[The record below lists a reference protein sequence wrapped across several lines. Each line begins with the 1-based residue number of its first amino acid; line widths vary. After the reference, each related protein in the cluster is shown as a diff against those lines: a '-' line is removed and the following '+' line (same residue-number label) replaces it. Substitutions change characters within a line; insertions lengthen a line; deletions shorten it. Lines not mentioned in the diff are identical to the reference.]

1 MGGYLYLEFMKLW
14 YNSLF
19 ILGQLVF
26 GFSIKMGNHF
36 EDFKKNKEKSFE
48 IIVDSKKR
56 EYYLH
61 VPDNHPNNAPLLF
74 VFHGYSGNALNTIQ
88 TTNFNKLA
96 DKNGFIVCYPQGLID
111 KENNAFWQVGY
122 NFHKDYDVDDVKFI
136 TELIEKLQT
145 EFELSKTN
153 VFMTGF
159 SNGGDFCNLLSCE
172 TDGLFKA
179 IAPIISCFM
188 EEFYNNCHLARAIPT
203 FMLNG
208 TRDSI
213 TFWDGDMNDSQGYG
227 PYLPTK
233 AMINF
238 RLNQI
243 QYDKLIRDT
252 VKSTNSNENT
262 LVAIEKYSST
272 KSNNQVWMYTYLN
285 GGHGYP
291 DYLNLEE
298 QIWSF
303 FSLYLK

>member
-1 MGGYLYLEFMKLW
+1 MKLRH
-14 YNSLF
+14 NSLF
-19 ILGQLVF
+19 ILGQIVF
-26 GFSIKMGNHF
+26 GFSIKMSTHF
-36 EDFKKNKEKSFE
+36 EDFKRNEEKPFE

-61 VPDNHPNNAPLLF
+61 FPKNYPNTAPLLF
-74 VFHGYSGNALNTIQ
+74 VFHGYSGNALNAIQ

-136 TELIEKLQT
+136 IKLTEKLQT
-145 EFELSKTN
+145 EFKLSKTK

-179 IAPIISCFM
+179 TAPIISCFM
-188 EEFYNNCHLARAIPT
+188 EEFYNSCQQARAIPT

-208 TRDSI
+208 TKDSI
-213 TFWDGDMNDSQGYG
+213 TFWDADINDTQRYG
-227 PYLPTK
+227 PYISTK

-252 VKSTNSNENT
+252 VKSNNSKEKT
-262 LVAIEKYSST
+262 LVAIEK
-272 KSNNQVWMYTYLN
+272 
-285 GGHGYP
+285 
-291 DYLNLEE
+291 
-298 QIWSF
+298 
-303 FSLYLK
+303 